1 MRTPQLLCSYGNINN
16 YLSFSI
22 LVGVYVHWPY
32 CVRRCSYCNF
42 NKYIQKSSGGSN
54 GQGDRN
60 EKRMV
65 NCLKMEA
72 ETVIQRIA
80 GAKKISSIFFGGG
93 TPSLMSPKSIKVRQA

>member
-1 MRTPQLLCSYGNINN
+1 MTCLYRIVNHYLL
-16 YLSFSI
+16 FSI
-22 LVGVYVHWPY
+22 LAGVYVHWPY

-42 NKYIQKSSGGSN
+42 NKYIQKSSGGNN
-54 GQGDRN
+54 GHTDGI

-65 NCLKMEA
+65 NCLKIEA

-93 TPSLMSPKSIKVRQA
+93 TPSLMSPNSIKVRQA